1 MYSTAFLETLY
12 LDKPTLA
19 LINPKDIKDYSFEF
33 RKEINNLKKYWN
45 DSYQCKIIKKKFLLK
60 NYLSIDDWWKNEK
73 VKKVLK
79 KFKNTYLRNSKSYV
93 EDFNKLIN

>member
-1 MYSTAFLETLY
+1 MIHTNVKSL
-12 LDKPTLA
+12 
-19 LINPKDIKDYSFEF
+19 
-33 RKEINNLKKYWN
+33 
-45 DSYQCKIIKKKFLLK
+45 KKFLLK